1 VTPQPVTDPGLA
13 PFTAAHDLFG
23 DGSLVLLPTP
33 GHTPGSLSMLIRQ
46 PGATPLLMA
55 GDLTYDV
62 HLMQD
67 GHLPGLGER
76 AQVRASGRAVSMLR
90 GRYPDLAILPAHDPA
105 AGTRLSASSWG
116 RVPLAAAAEG
126 PRKWLSTRLSQS
138 SWAASRSTSVSAGR
152 AWLTRCCC

>member
-1 VTPQPVTDPGLA
+1 VTPRPVSDPALA

-33 GHTPGSLSMLIRQ
+33 GHTPGSLSMLVRQ

-55 GDLTYDV
+55 GDATFDV

-76 AQVRASGRAVSMLR
+76 AALRASTRALSTLWA
-90 GRYPDLAILPAHDPA
+90 RYPDLAILPAHDPA
-105 AGTRLSASSWG
+105 AGMRLSASSWG
-116 RVPLAAAAEG
+116 QRTAAVTVTE
-126 PRKWLSTRLSQS
+126 PQR
-138 SWAASRSTSVSAGR
+138 
-152 AWLTRCCC
+152 